1 MKRSIQVAHIILTH
15 LENSERAPANRLR
28 PAGIKHSYVGL
39 SENAEDNIHLV
50 VTVADGLIYSVSGSY
65 YIRGT
70 PMPREFVINYPQG
83 VADTDVWIN
92 ECTARVQA
100 FRKAHDL
107 KSKLGVKS

>member
-1 MKRSIQVAHIILTH
+1 MKRSIQVAHINLMH
-15 LENSERAPANRLR
+15 SEKSERAPANRLR
-28 PAGIKHSYVGL
+28 PAGIKHSYVGMSKKSL
-39 SENAEDNIHLV
+39 DNIQLD
-50 VTVADGLIYSVSGSY
+50 VTVADGLIYSVLGCY

-83 VADTDVWIN
+83 IADTDVWIN

-107 KSKLGVKS
+107 KSKLGVN